1 MARKKREW
9 PEVGEALPVPVMDN
23 HTHLPLH
30 EGEIPGP
37 NGYKMP
43 LEKQIGHANQ
53 VRVTR
58 IITVGCALPDLEPT
72 LRLAAEWPEVKAAIG
87 IHPNE
92 AALHAGHLE
101 RSPDGFDHTQE
112 EHHLVPLVVAL
123 ERVSRLAHN
132 EEVVAI
138 GETGLDYYRTA
149 EPGREAQMESF
160 EAHLAMGRVLGL
172 PVQIHDRDA
181 HEDTVKL
188 LKDAASKDQPI
199 VFHSFSGDRHL
210 AEEVRRHGWYASFSG
225 QLTFSRNEELRK
237 AFLEI
242 PKDKVLVETDAPYL
256 TPVPFRGDP
265 NASYVMPY
273 TVREMARL
281 WDLPVEETSHI
292 LMRNSQNLY
301 GVW

>member
-1 MARKKREW
+1 MARKKRSW
-9 PEVGEALPVPVMDN
+9 PEAGEALPTPVMDN

-30 EGEIPGP
+30 ESEIPSPG
-37 NGYKMP
+37 GEKKP
-43 LEKQIGHANQ
+43 LEEQIGLANR

-58 IITVGCALPDLEPT
+58 MITVGCALPDLEPT
-72 LRLAAEWPEVKAAIG
+72 IELATQWPEVKVALG

-101 RSPDGFDHTQE
+101 RSPDGFDHTQD
-112 EHHLVPLVVAL
+112 EHHHVPLVVAL
-123 ERVSRLAHN
+123 ERVSHLAHN
-132 EEVVAI
+132 SEVVAI

-160 EAHLAMGRVLGL
+160 EAHLEMGRVLDL
-172 PVQIHDRDA
+172 PVQIHDREA
-181 HEDTVKL
+181 HADTVAL
-188 LKDAASKDQPI
+188 LKDAAARDQPI
-199 VFHSFSGDRHL
+199 VFHSFSGDRAL
-210 AEEVRRHGWYASFSG
+210 AEEVKKHGWYASFSG
-225 QLTFSRNEELRK
+225 QLTFPRNEELRK
-237 AFLEI
+237 AFLEV
-242 PKDKVLVETDAPYL
+242 PKNKVLVETDAPYL

-281 WDLPVEETSHI
+281 WDLSVEETSQI
-292 LMRNSQNLY
+292 LMRNSQDLY